1 MALILPEDLDMVQPG
16 QTPFGDI
23 NLKITRTTPI
33 RRNAADEEEEKES
46 AAPFYTLQPLADMQK
61 SALLQE
67 SLANIYA
74 DSSSIKNVIN
84 ALTQFIDGVKSRGSK
99 LGLTKSGKTP
109 GASWV
114 KCAEISRDWLAA
126 GPDKYKCPSPIFVK
140 GNNKLPYWA
149 FSTLPGTTCPG
160 AGACLYGQYDPATK
174 KNARGFCY
182 SFKGWRYPATFFR
195 QLNLT
200 MLMRL
205 PEKWQILEAMDKIS
219 KGKSGVVLRLYV
231 DGDMD
236 SVRTIKFWMETL
248 KKYPQIKAYGYS
260 KSWKLFLD
268 YDKQSG
274 GDWPKNYVLNLSGGS
289 RYDKN
294 PELKAAM
301 KKLPITRGEFIAVG
315 IPKIDGKKIP
325 QNVIDTDRLTPKQ
338 RSTFETTNKIP
349 ANISEMAFRRN
360 KAYTDAVQ
368 RAARAQLGL
377 SRVFVCPGKC
387 GNCLGAGKHACG
399 MNDDARY
406 RIPIVIGKH

>member
-1 MALILPEDLDMVQPG
+1 MAIVLPEDLDLVQPG
-16 QTPFGDI
+16 MTPFGDI

-33 RRNAADEEEEKES
+33 RQNSPEEEKEEKES

-67 SLANIYA
+67 SLAGKYA
-74 DSSSIKNVIN
+74 DSDSISAVIR
-84 ALTQFIDGVKSRGSK
+84 ALDQFIEGVKTRGAK
-99 LGLTKSGKTP
+99 LGLTKSGKSA

-114 KCAEISRDWLAA
+114 KCAQISRDWLAA
-126 GPDKYKCPSPIFVK
+126 GADKYKCPSPIFVK

-160 AGACLYGQYDPATK
+160 AGACLYGAYDPKTK

-200 MLMRL
+200 MLMRI
-205 PEKWQILEAMDKIS
+205 PEKWQIIEALDKIS
-219 KGKSGVVLRLYV
+219 KGKSSVVLRLYV

-236 SVRTIKFWMETL
+236 SVRTIQFWMETL
-248 KKYPQIKAYGYS
+248 KKYPMIKAYGYS

-268 YDKQSG
+268 YDKQTG

-289 RYDKN
+289 RYDRDPK
-294 PELKAAM
+294 LKAEM

-325 QNVIDTDRLTPKQ
+325 QNVIDTDLLTSKQ
-338 RSTFETTNKIP
+338 RSQFESSGKIP

-360 KAYTDAVQ
+360 SFYTKAVTE
-368 RAARAQLGL
+368 AARRDLGI
-377 SRVFVCPGKC
+377 SKFFVCPGKC
-387 GNCLGAGKHACG
+387 GNCLGGGKHACG
-399 MNDDARY
+399 QGNVK
-406 RIPIVIGKH
+406 IPIIIGKH